1 MLVQEGGGEALAEAN
16 YAQYY
21 GKFRTKAPA
30 IKVRLS
36 VVDTHISV

>member
-1 MLVQEGGGEALAEAN
+1 LQEGGGEALAEAN

-30 IKVRLS
+30 IKVS
-36 VVDTHISV
+36 WSDVFISFIYL